1 MTLPMF
7 EVNCNRDEGL
17 TIKLRPRR
25 MGLLPDSTVGHLRAA
40 NKELLLALRSVI
52 DSAIEYTE
60 QAEAGARRPR
70 RIQVR
75 TGEAPAEESPE
86 Q

>member
-1 MTLPMF
+1 MILPMF
-7 EVNCNRDEGL
+7 EVDCNRDEGL
-17 TIKLRPRR
+17 TIKVKPMTL
-25 MGLLPDSTVGHLRAA
+25 GLLPESTMGHLRAA
-40 NKELLLALRSVI
+40 NKELLLALRSII

-75 TGEAPAEESPE
+75 MGETPAEETE
-86 Q
+86 